1 MAKIE
6 EFRYGA
12 TALAFVIMAFALV
25 YIIMVY
31 PSERATLL
39 NDKTVDMQTVVIEN
53 LKFVPEKM
61 EINAG
66 GVVTWKNSDTTKHT
80 VSFAG
85 FSSGILN
92 PGDIYQHKFPDTG
105 IYVYSCEFNPGM
117 SGTVVVK

>member
-31 PSERATLL
+31 PSERAALL
-39 NDKTVDMQTVVIEN
+39 NDKTVDIQTVVIEN
-53 LKFVPEKM
+53 LKFVPETM

-66 GVVTWKNSDTTKHT
+66 GVVTWKNRDTTKPT
-80 VSFAG
+80 ISFAG

-92 PGDIYQHKFPDTG
+92 PGDVYQHKFPDAG

>member
-12 TALAFVIMAFALV
+12 TALAFVIMAFVLV

-31 PSERATLL
+31 PVERAALL
-39 NDKTVDMQTVVIEN
+39 NDKTTDLQTVVIQN
-53 LKFVPEKM
+53 LKFVPETL

-66 GVVTWKNSDTTKHT
+66 GVVTWKNQDATKHT

-85 FSSGILN
+85 FGSGILN
-92 PGDIYQHKFPDTG
+92 PGDLYQHKFPDAGT
-105 IYVYSCEFNPGM
+105 YVYSCEFNPGM
-117 SGTVVVK
+117 SGTVIVK